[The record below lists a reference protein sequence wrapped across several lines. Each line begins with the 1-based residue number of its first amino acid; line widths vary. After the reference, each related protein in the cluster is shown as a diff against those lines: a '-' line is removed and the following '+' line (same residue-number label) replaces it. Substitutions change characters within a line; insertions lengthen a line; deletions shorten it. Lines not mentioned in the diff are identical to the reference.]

1 MLSGRGLTLAARMFL
16 FIIAL
21 MVGFTSVSCNP
32 SSSSQNVGSSG
43 STNPDLKPA
52 AVPSK
57 AAVEAQQKRA
67 AHLAELKKHFT
78 ATIDEFDKTTTF
90 RHKAF
95 SKYMNGNGTTIE
107 AEIVDNRIFVQSQY
121 VSDRW
126 IFHDDFVVKLG
137 NEQVTASGRTQH
149 EVVSGVVETVSPNT
163 RESQAVA
170 ELIARAKNTPV
181 RIRLEGKF
189 YKDYTLRPIHQ
200 KAIAETVE
208 LWHLLSQVV
217 GTNVPLI
224 LTALR
229 PL

>member
-1 MLSGRGLTLAARMFL
+1 MGER
-16 FIIAL
+16 I
-21 MVGFTSVSCNP
+21 VEV
-32 SSSSQNVGSSG
+32 
-43 STNPDLKPA
+43 
-52 AVPSK
+52 VPHG
-57 AAVEAQQKRA
+57 V
-67 AHLAELKKHFT
+67 
-78 ATIDEFDKTTTF
+78 
-90 RHKAF
+90 
-95 SKYMNGNGTTIE
+95 
-107 AEIVDNRIFVQSQY
+107 
-121 VSDRW
+121 
-126 IFHDDFVVKLG
+126 LG
-137 NEQVTASGRTQH
+137 NEQVTASGRTRH

-163 RESQAVA
+163 SESQAVA